1 MAITLKQAFALNGT
15 PDLDSFNDLIEQCKN
30 TDYFSDSK
38 PINHLSSWEG
48 YWYSSGYII
57 NVSLSKTSVSAAEE
71 TITATYTIKQNKST
85 GDVAVSGVKPA
96 VTNSLGSVSD
106 ITSTNSSGVG
116 TCKIKINSRGTTI
129 GNERTGSV
137 LVAYEGSS
145 KTVNYKQAGNYVT
158 SISASGATLSYAN
171 IFAGATSASA
181 TTSDGTVTYTYSST
195 STGTSKPGSTYGTL
209 TITNSYALSASQN
222 GFTAVNSSTGA
233 LTATNSGTTTH
244 TGRSSGTVTRT
255 VTYTWTPKSPYDDA
269 GVKTATSKPTATCKQ
284 NANSANAYYG
294 DLTASASYGSKNA
307 SAGTISPTLT
317 VKCYGYYTSGSK
329 GAQATVSSSNYTI
342 AATMTTG
349 NGASITSSTGVITW
363 EANTGSAR
371 TSNTATLKI
380 TTKSPYLNSSG
391 SALTVS
397 PTATSTQS
405 ADGISGYKDLVVS
418 LSYANASPSTANV
431 TVNPSLTVKAT
442 PIYVSGKSASQVT
455 IQSSGYSVSYTES
468 TASSY
473 ASVSSAGVITWNSNA
488 GVTSDR
494 TVGVTA
500 SVTCNSTY
508 SSLTGSKAVTA
519 KHTKDSIK
527 TYGDVTA
534 SIGTGITAANGSA
547 TVSGAQT
554 LTWNSGHTSNGTIT
568 YDITDQYIGTTSTAT
583 SGTNITRYSLSGT
596 KLSHT
601 TMGTNTG
608 YDIVVV
614 TATGQGSKTKTAQT
628 SVYNGVASTEY
639 GNYKTT
645 ISLANATPTCSS
657 GTTTAT
663 IKTYRQA
670 RSKYTS
676 GSYGSY
682 GSDTLA
688 TVGTPTVSES
698 VDWLSVGAVSNSSTG
713 TYTAT
718 VTYNANSKNT
728 NTREVTLKAT
738 ANSVEGT
745 VKLTQGKDSYTD
757 SGGVTSTTYG
767 NWGGGAISFNS
778 TTALSAAADSR
789 TVTIQPWSRTKTVST
804 TAKIRT
810 WTCGGTETLA
820 AASSNNST
828 EYYTGLID
836 MSCSSTYGTF
846 DTSQFSGSE
855 SAKSVTLT
863 KTTYGASPTSS
874 TSWTIKA
881 TPKDTTI
888 AATSKTISVTK
899 NVLSTVVASV
909 KSGTTPVP
917 YTGGSV
923 TLQCKATLTTGTFVV
938 TPTWSISSGVATLS
952 STSAKNPTLTYS
964 SNSSSE
970 RTTKVIAT
978 YKNTSSAELSVKQ
991 SAAPVGWTLPIDF
1004 YVQSTR
1010 GVSGAADCSFKCSGD
1025 AVLGSQSRQTFSF
1038 NSGLIREYYNT
1049 SGSFKESKLLNLAS
1063 LNVTTNTT
1071 NFSDYHLDWGFALH
1085 ASGGYGSSTSS
1096 TIQYKM
1102 YWQVEKYDGTI
1113 YDLMSTSYPKTST
1126 NYVSVDYLTTNE
1138 SQNQSS
1144 SPISIANG
1152 DRIRITIVI

>member
-1 MAITLKQAFALNGT
+1 MAITLKQAFDLNGT
-15 PDLDSFNDLIEQCKN
+15 PDLDSFNDLQEQCKN
-30 TDYFSDSK
+30 TDYFSNSK

-48 YWYSSGYII
+48 YWYGTGYTI

-71 TITATYTIKQNKST
+71 TITATYTIKQNTST
-85 GDVAVSGVKPA
+85 GDVVVSGVKPT

-116 TCKIKINSRGTTI
+116 TCKIKVNSRGTTI
-129 GNERTGSV
+129 GNERAGSV

-145 KTVNYKQAGNYVT
+145 KTVNYNQAGNYVT
-158 SISASGATLSYAN
+158 KLVLSSNGAMSFSYPTASAAGETISANVSGGWTRTFTFTSGATSNSSPNSTYITSTSSKSFSGSASGN
-171 IFAGATSASA
+171 FA
-181 TTSDGTVTYTYSST
+181 
-195 STGTSKPGSTYGTL
+195 KP
-209 TITNSYALSASQN
+209 
-222 GFTAVNSSTGA
+222 NSSTGSIVVTGKGA
-233 LTATNSGTTTH
+233 SASGVTSGSVVTRTYTQTITHTSAYSAGGTVSSTGGVLTAT
-244 TGRSSGTVTRT
+244 
-255 VTYTWTPKSPYDDA
+255 PKQA
-269 GVKTATSKPTATCKQ
+269 
-284 NANSANAYYG
+284 ANVANAYYG
-294 DLTASASYGSKNA
+294 DLTATASYGSKNA
-307 SAGTISPTLT
+307 AQGTISPTLS
-317 VKCYGYYTSGSK
+317 VKCNGYYTSGSK
-329 GAQATVSSSNYTI
+329 GAQATLTSSNYTI

-349 NGASITSSTGVITW
+349 NGASIASTTGVITW

-380 TTKSPYLNSSG
+380 TTKSPYLNYSG

-397 PTATSTQS
+397 PTAKSTQS
-405 ADGISGYKDLVVS
+405 ADSISSYKYLVVD
-418 LSYANASPSTANV
+418 LSYANAAPSTANV

-442 PIYVSGKSASQVT
+442 PVYVSGKSASQVT
-455 IQSSGYSVSYTES
+455 IPSSGYSVSYTES

-488 GVTSDR
+488 KVTSDR
-494 TVGVTA
+494 TVGITA
-500 SVTCNSTY
+500 NVTCNSTY
-508 SSLTGSKAVTA
+508 SGLAGSDVATA

-527 TYGDVTA
+527 TYGDVTV

-554 LTWNSGHTSNGTIT
+554 LTWNSGDTSTGTIT
-568 YDITDQYIGTTSTAT
+568 YAITKQYIGTSSTAT

-628 SVYNGVASTEY
+628 SVYNG
-639 GNYKTT
+639 
-645 ISLANATPTCSS
+645 
-657 GTTTAT
+657 
-663 IKTYRQA
+663 
-670 RSKYTS
+670 
-676 GSYGSY
+676 
-682 GSDTLA
+682 
-688 TVGTPTVSES
+688 
-698 VDWLSVGAVSNSSTG
+698 
-713 TYTAT
+713 
-718 VTYNANSKNT
+718 
-728 NTREVTLKAT
+728 
-738 ANSVEGT
+738 
-745 VKLTQGKDSYTD
+745 YTD

-789 TVTIQPWSRTKTVST
+789 TVTIQPFSRTKTVST

-810 WTCGGTETLA
+810 WDSGSTQTIT
-820 AASSNNST
+820 AASSNNSPQ
-828 EYYTGLID
+828 YYTGLID

-855 SAKSVTLT
+855 TAKSVTLT
-863 KTTYGASPTSS
+863 KATYGSSPTSS

-899 NVLSTVVASV
+899 NVLSAVVASV

-1004 YVQSTR
+1004 YVQSTM

-1025 AVLGSQSRQTFSF
+1025 VVLGAQSPQAFSF
-1038 NSGLIREYYNT
+1038 NSGLIRDYYYT
-1049 SGSFKESKLLNLAS
+1049 SGSFKESKVLNLAS

-1096 TIQYKM
+1096 TIQYKL
-1102 YWQVEKYDGTI
+1102 YWQVEKSDGTI
-1113 YDLMSTSYPKTST
+1113 YELMSTSYPKTST

-1138 SQNQSS
+1138 SQTQSTNS
-1144 SPISIANG
+1144 LSITNG